1 MAPPTW
7 SDPTTATLL
16 GLAVDLLAGGDR
28 RGVVLI
34 RRVLADE
41 CGEDFARTIATA
53 LAAGAGTG
61 AFAFLPPPTGRLP
74 APSDAAGPGAAGGG
88 WAGPGPT
95 APASDPGPG
104 RDRAAASA
112 RSADAPALPSKAP
125 ESTRLRASPPLHARL
140 AGLQPPS
147 GVAPPAS
154 VGSSPPEPRPRRTVP
169 SGRHGALGSGA
180 PVRPLGSVAP
190 GPAWGPAA
198 GAPPPGRNE
207 GAAGAP
213 PAAAPPDATAPLPA
227 RGFISV
233 ARLAAHF
240 GVTPKTVYRWM
251 EAGRIRFERRPGGS
265 YRIPAAQFHAG
276 DGIQEGAAA
285 EEE

>member
-74 APSDAAGPGAAGGG
+74 APSDAGGPGLVGGG

-95 APASDPGPG
+95 APAGDPGP
-104 RDRAAASA
+104 DRERATA
-112 RSADAPALPSKAP
+112 
-125 ESTRLRASPPLHARL
+125 RLRASPPLHARL
-140 AGLQPPS
+140 AGLRPPS
-147 GVAPPAS
+147 GVASPGS

-169 SGRHGALGSGA
+169 TGRHGAPGSAG
-180 PVRPLGSVAP
+180 PVRPLGSMAP
-190 GPAWGPAA
+190 GPAWGPA
-198 GAPPPGRNE
+198 GEPPPGRNE

-276 DGIQEGAAA
+276 DGIQEGAGGA
-285 EEE
+285 EG